1 MKLSI
6 IVPVFRVESTLDKCI
21 TSIINQDYEN
31 IEIILV
37 DDGSPDSC
45 PSICDKWANNDNRI
59 TVIHKD
65 NGGLSDARN
74 AGIEIA
80 SGNYIT
86 FIDSDD
92 YIDNGIISKLM
103 NIIIE
108 HPEYDIL
115 EYSIKQTGLNE
126 DIELLFEDKVYNSA
140 KEYWSEGEAYNHSYA
155 CNKIY
160 KTGLFDKIRY
170 PKGKVFED
178 LSTLPLLTDKAKFI
192 ATTHI
197 GFYNY
202 YKNPNGITANA
213 NGSELKML
221 LMAHISLL
229 NHPVLELEKDAKY
242 IMHVVNIQM
251 DVYERTNEE
260 PILTIKRIKNTN
272 KLCSKAKIKAYALN
286 ILGINKLCKLNKFLH
301 HIRKCLS

>member
-6 IVPVFRVESTLDKCI
+6 IVPVYRVESTLDKCI

-37 DDGSPDSC
+37 DDGSPDTC
-45 PSICDKWANNDNRI
+45 PAICDKWADNDSRI
-59 TVIHKD
+59 KVIHKT

-74 AGIEIA
+74 AGIDMA
-80 SGNYIT
+80 SGDYIT

-92 YIDNGIISKLM
+92 HIDKGIVSKLM

-115 EYSIKQTGLNE
+115 EYSIKQTGPNAE
-126 DIELLFEDKVYNSA
+126 KELVFEDKKYNCI
-140 KEYWSEGEAYNHSYA
+140 KKYWSECEAYNHSYA

-160 KTGLFDKIRY
+160 KTSLFSNIRF

-178 LSTLPLLTDKAKFI
+178 LYTLPLLTGKTQVI

-202 YKNPNGITANA
+202 FKNPNGITANA
-213 NGSELKML
+213 SGNELKML
-221 LMAHISLL
+221 LMAHINLI
-229 NHPVLELEKDAKY
+229 NNPYLELGQDSKY
-242 IMHVVNIQM
+242 LMHVINIQM
-251 DVYERTNEE
+251 DVYELTKEN
-260 PILTIKRIKNTN
+260 PIITIKRIRNTN
-272 KLCSKAKIKAYALN
+272 KLCLKAKIKAYAFN
-286 ILGINKLCKLNKFLH
+286 ILGIYRLCKLNNAIH
-301 HIRKCLS
+301 NIRKCLS